1 MNNIESSQ
9 AISQFKDFAIIW
21 WNRLDILGELHE
33 KWKQLKGAMCDLF
46 VFPYQ

>member
-33 KWKQLKGAMCDLF
+33 KWKRLKGAMCDLF